1 MTKEGYL
8 KFLGQILREHY
19 NIIKDT
25 GTTLPE
31 REHFHRW
38 ILDGSQNIKCRLSK
52 GTDRLYRKDTL

>member
-25 GTTLPE
+25 GHNLY
-31 REHFHRW
+31 
-38 ILDGSQNIKCRLSK
+38 LSGSIS
-52 GTDRLYRKDTL
+52 

>member
-25 GTTLPE
+25 GTASKE
-31 REHFHRW
+31 
-38 ILDGSQNIKCRLSK
+38 SKIKKLKR
-52 GTDRLYRKDTL
+52 GLYGAASIK